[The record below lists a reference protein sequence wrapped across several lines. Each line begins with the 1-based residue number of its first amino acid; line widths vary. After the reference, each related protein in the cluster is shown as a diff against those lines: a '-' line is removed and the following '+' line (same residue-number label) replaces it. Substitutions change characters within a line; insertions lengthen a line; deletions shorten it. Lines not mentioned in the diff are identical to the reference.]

1 MIINQETLGAIFTAF
16 KTLFGKGLESAPSA
30 YKQIA
35 MTVPSST
42 REEVYAWLGQFPG
55 MREWLGPRVVKNLSA
70 HGFKIV
76 NRDFESTV
84 AVPRNDIEDDRYGVF
99 GPVMS
104 EMGRA
109 AGEHPDQ
116 LIFSLLSAGF
126 ATNCYDGQFFFDT
139 DHPVG
144 DGANGPVQS
153 VSNMQSG
160 AGPAW
165 FLLDTSRALKPLIY
179 QERRPYRLVN
189 KDRPEDDNV
198 FNNKEF
204 VYGVD
209 GRSNAG
215 FGLWQLAFG
224 SKAELTPANYEAA
237 RSAMM
242 AFKGD
247 EGRPLNIRPD
257 VLVAPPS
264 LEGAAMRLL
273 NNGTRVEI
281 VGENDTPVAV
291 QNEWANTAKPI
302 VTAWVA

>member
-1 MIINQETLGAIFTAF
+1 
-16 KTLFGKGLESAPSA
+16 
-30 YKQIA
+30 
-35 MTVPSST
+35 
-42 REEVYAWLGQFPG
+42 
-55 MREWLGPRVVKNLSA
+55 
-70 HGFKIV
+70 
-76 NRDFESTV
+76 
-84 AVPRNDIEDDRYGVF
+84 
-99 GPVMS
+99 
-104 EMGRA
+104 
-109 AGEHPDQ
+109 
-116 LIFSLLSAGF
+116 
-126 ATNCYDGQFFFDT
+126 
-139 DHPVG
+139 
-144 DGANGPVQS
+144 
-153 VSNMQSG
+153 MQSG

-179 QERRPYRLVN
+179 QERRPYRLVS

-237 RSAMM
+237 RAAMM

>member
-1 MIINQETLGAIFTAF
+1 MLINQQTMGAVFVGF
-16 KTLFGKGLESAPSA
+16 NTLFNRGMEAAPSA
-30 YKQIA
+30 YRQIA
-35 MTVPSST
+35 MVVPSDT
-42 REEVYAWLGQFPG
+42 RENVYAWLGQFPG
-55 MREWLGPRVVKNLSA
+55 LREWIGPRVIKNLST
-70 HGFKIV
+70 HGFTII

-84 AVPRNDIEDDRYGVF
+84 SIPRNDIEDDRFGIF
-99 GPVMS
+99 GPVI
-104 EMGRA
+104 EELGRA
-109 AGEHPDQ
+109 AGDHPDQ
-116 LIFSLLSAGF
+116 LIFSLLKSGF
-126 ATNCYDGQFFFDT
+126 DTACYDGQFFFDT

-144 DGANGPVQS
+144 NGESAPVS

-160 AGPAW
+160 SGPAW
-165 FLLDTSRALKPLIY
+165 FLLDTSRAVKPLIY
-179 QERRPYRLVN
+179 QARRPYRLVK

-198 FNNKEF
+198 FMEKEF
-204 VYGVD
+204 IYGVD

-237 RSAMM
+237 RAAMM

-247 EGRPLNIRPD
+247 DGRPLNIKPD

-302 VTAWVA
+302 ITAWVA